1 LIEGAAAAAA
11 EVVNLS
17 VGSGLKGS
25 RRTTTRPCS
34 LCQRQGVAWD
44 FDDDGELH
52 DSLRSF
58 LTKPASDKKI
68 TSFLIIFLPNLGNNI
83 F

>member
-1 LIEGAAAAAA
+1 MPSDEQCLFFWPTRDLCWPLIEGAAAAAAA

-25 RRTTTRPCS
+25 RRTTRPCS
-34 LCQRQGVAWD
+34 LCQRQGVPWD

-52 DSLRSF
+52 DNLRSF
-58 LTKPASDKKI
+58 LIKPA
-68 TSFLIIFLPNLGNNI
+68 
-83 F
+83 

>member
-1 LIEGAAAAAA
+1 MPSGEQCLLLPTRDLCWPLIEGAAATA

-25 RRTTTRPCS
+25 RKTTRPCS
-34 LCQRQGVAWD
+34 LCQRQGVPWD

-52 DSLRSF
+52 DSF
-58 LTKPASDKKI
+58 DKFSYKAC
-68 TSFLIIFLPNLGNNI
+68 L
-83 F
+83 